1 MHIPII
7 VRIFAPDMKFERII
21 EGKDHLWAV
30 RDITKPSNELAALFQ
45 KWNDAEYLWDFFF
58 ENLDDL
64 QEFFHIER
72 ISEAVEDTINDAEQL
87 ERLILEIPY
96 TENLDE
102 MFLPLGSADAVI
114 RELAREKARNWNRI
128 GHASWLRVYAIRL
141 EKNVF
146 VVTGG
151 AIKLTRSMQERT
163 HTQHELTKLN
173 QCRQFLLDNGVFDT
187 DSFISMIEEEQS

>member
-1 MHIPII
+1 
-7 VRIFAPDMKFERII
+7 MKFERII

-30 RDITKPSNELAALFQ
+30 RDMNKPNNELAALFQ
-45 KWNDAEYLWDFFF
+45 KWNDAEYLWDFFL
-58 ENLDDL
+58 ENQNDL

-72 ISEAVEDTINDAEQL
+72 ISEAVEDTIDDAEQL

-102 MFLPLGSADAVI
+102 LFIPLSSADMTI
-114 RELAREKARNWNRI
+114 RELAREKARNWNRT

-146 VVTGG
+146 VITGG
-151 AIKLTRSMQERT
+151 ASSSQGRCRSVAIPKRNST
-163 HTQHELTKLN
+163 SSISA
-173 QCRQFLLDNGVFDT
+173 
-187 DSFISMIEEEQS
+187 DSFLPAMVYSIQTVSFQ

>member
-1 MHIPII
+1 
-7 VRIFAPDMKFERII
+7 MKFERII

-30 RDITKPSNELAALFQ
+30 RDMNKPNNELAALFQ
-45 KWNDAEYLWDFFF
+45 KWNDAEYLWDFFL
-58 ENLDDL
+58 ENQNDL

-72 ISEAVEDTINDAEQL
+72 ISEAVEDTIDDVEQL

-102 MFLPLGSADAVI
+102 LFIPLSSTDMTI
-114 RELAREKARNWNRI
+114 RELAREKARNWNRT

-146 VVTGG
+146 VITGG
-151 AIKLTRSMQERT
+151 AIKLTRTMQERS
-163 HTQHELTKLN
+163 HTQAELDKLN
-173 QCRQFLLDNGVFDT
+173 QCRQFLASNGVFDS
-187 DSFISMIEEEQS
+187 DSFISMIEEDNI